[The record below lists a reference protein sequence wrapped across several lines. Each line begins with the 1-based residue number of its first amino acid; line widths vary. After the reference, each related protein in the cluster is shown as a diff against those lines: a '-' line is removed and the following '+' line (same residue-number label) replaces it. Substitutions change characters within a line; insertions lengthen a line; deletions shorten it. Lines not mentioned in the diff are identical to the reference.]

1 MSSLMRLSALRLF
14 ELTERRFALVRDGC
28 FLALTVVLP
37 VATIILAWHG
47 APWPVSGSTG
57 TLSALSA
64 FKVRR
69 AGEA

>member
-37 VATIILAWHG
+37 VATIIVLRGRESGQSAAAPDAGEWREAGAWHG
-47 APWPVSGSTG
+47 
-57 TLSALSA
+57 
-64 FKVRR
+64 R
-69 AGEA
+69 